1 MRFKIQ
7 RFVAILT
14 ETGELIGVLWFLLL
28 GVTGAHM
35 KGLL

>member
-7 RFVAILT
+7 RFVLT